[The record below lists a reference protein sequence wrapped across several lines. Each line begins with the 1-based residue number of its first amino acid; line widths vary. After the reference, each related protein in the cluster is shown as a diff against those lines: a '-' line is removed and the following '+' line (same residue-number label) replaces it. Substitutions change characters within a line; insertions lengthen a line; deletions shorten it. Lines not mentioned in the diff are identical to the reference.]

1 MQTWSNSSVKESSVK
16 QQPWPKMKESDPEE
30 DYKAKSVGWTCFG
43 SKVGEGTGL
52 ESTDTPPAPI

>member
-1 MQTWSNSSVKESSVK
+1 
-16 QQPWPKMKESDPEE
+16 MKESDPEE